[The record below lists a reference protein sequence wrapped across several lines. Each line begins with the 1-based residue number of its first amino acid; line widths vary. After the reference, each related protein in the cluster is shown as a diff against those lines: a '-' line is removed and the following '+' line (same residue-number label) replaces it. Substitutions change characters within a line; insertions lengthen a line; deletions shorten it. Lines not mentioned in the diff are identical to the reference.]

1 MITACESFISLETGS
16 VLGHAANEAAVKS
29 KQTNP
34 VTVRFNLPRF
44 PRPSMIPRLK
54 RDSA

>member
-16 VLGHAANEAAVKS
+16 VLGHAANEAAVKK

-34 VTVRFNLPRF
+34 VTARFNFPRF
-44 PRPSMIPRLK
+44 PRSSMIPRLK
-54 RDSA
+54 RHSS